1 MSEAEKAP
9 WVAQA
14 KAAKGPIAPK
24 KPQSAEK
31 ADDDEEDEEAPPAA
45 SAAAPE
51 TEADTAPFDAKDANE
66 PDAVAAGQSSKARGK
81 MLCRSHRDTDEDE
94 CEYDSYRSVDED
106 EYEFGSYSD
115 DEEEEEE
122 EEDDDDDEEEE
133 EAKYKDEVTDEEVED
148 EDEDAEQTET
158 QTLSVPTLTMWQR
171 IAGFAGFFNVD
182 GRSVSAASAAASE
195 STTGSSREGGAPLP
209 TLKPPTLKRPRP
221 AAAVPP
227 WLPLGRQRI

>member
-1 MSEAEKAP
+1 LSGAKERIRAARALSSQSLEFAVGELRALEAAR
-9 WVAQA
+9 A
-14 KAAKGPIAPK
+14 KAEARAATLEQQVMRTQRDMVIL
-24 KPQSAEK
+24 SRK
-31 ADDDEEDEEAPPAA
+31 A
-45 SAAAPE
+45 
-51 TEADTAPFDAKDANE
+51 
-66 PDAVAAGQSSKARGK
+66 AR
-81 MLCRSHRDTDEDE
+81 L
-94 CEYDSYRSVDED
+94 
-106 EYEFGSYSD
+106 
-115 DEEEEEE
+115 
-122 EEDDDDDEEEE
+122 
-133 EAKYKDEVTDEEVED
+133 D